1 MSIEVRDNS
10 DESRYEA
17 LLDGQPVGFAY
28 YRSEPGRVVFT
39 HTEVRA
45 EAEGKGVDSAL
56 VHSALDDVR
65 QRGLAVVP
73 LCPFVRSYIARHPE
87 YDDLVP

>member
-28 YRSEPGRVVFT
+28 YRSEPGRVD
-39 HTEVRA
+39 
-45 EAEGKGVDSAL
+45 EGTAHALAL

>member
-1 MSIEVRDNS
+1 MSIEVHDNS

-28 YRSEPGRVVFT
+28 YRTEPGRVVFT

-45 EAEGKGVDSAL
+45 EAEGKGVGSVL
-56 VHSALDDVR
+56 VRSALDDVR
-65 QRGLAVVP
+65 RRGLSVIP